1 MSKAIR
7 HRLDDAERRLKSE
20 RSLQVIIVRGGLP
33 GDPTFATVGAEQLDR
48 ATDESFSA
56 FEARVVAAA
65 IRAGQE
71 LLIIGG
77 LPNGPF
83 PPEDSA

>member
-1 MSKAIR
+1 MSKAIKR
-7 HRLDDAERRLKSE
+7 RLDDAERRLKSE
-20 RSLQVIIVRGGLP
+20 RGLQVVIVRGGLP
-33 GDPTFATVGAEQLDR
+33 GDPTFAAVGAEQLDR

-65 IRAGQE
+65 IRADQK
-71 LLIIGG
+71 LVIIGG
-77 LPNGPF
+77 LPNGPL